1 MGASGDMLMSAFL
14 ELHENPDKFIEK
26 LNSLG
31 IPKIR
36 FKKEVEK
43 KCGIMGTHINV
54 MVDGIEETERIH
66 KHNIH
71 SEHHHSDLKHIEHII
86 EHLNLSKKVKNDVIS
101 VYKIIAEAESSVHGC
116 SIENIHFHEV
126 GTMDAIA
133 DIVGVCSLIN
143 ELNVEKII
151 ASSVNTGR
159 GQVKCAH
166 GVLPVPAPATAYILK
181 GIPIYSNNIKSE
193 LCTPTGAALLKYFV
207 SEFGE
212 MPIMRVLKIGY
223 GFGTKDFEEVNCV
236 RAFLGETG
244 NADEKITELICNL
257 DDMTG
262 EGIGFAINR
271 LFNAGALEVFTS
283 SIMMKKN
290 RPAVMLTCVCREA
303 QREEMLRLIFKHTST
318 IGIRENVL
326 NRYVLDKTEKI
337 VSTEYGDVRVKESKG
352 YGVVKMK
359 AEYDDLEKIAL
370 ENNITI
376 SDIQLKNML
385 L

>member
-14 ELHENPDKFIEK
+14 ELHQNPDKFIEK
-26 LNSLG
+26 LNSIG

-36 FKKEVEK
+36 FEREAKK

-54 MVDGIEETERIH
+54 TVDGIEETERIH
-66 KHNIH
+66 EHNSN

-86 EHLNLSKKVKNDVIS
+86 EHLNLSEKVKNNVIS
-101 VYKIIAEAESSVHGC
+101 VYKIIAEAESYVHGC

-133 DIVGVCSLIN
+133 DIVGVCALID

-166 GVLPVPAPATAYILK
+166 GILPVPAPATAYILK
-181 GIPIYSNNIKSE
+181 GIPIYSNNIESE

-212 MPIMRVLKIGY
+212 MPTMRVLKTGY
-223 GFGTKDFEEVNCV
+223 GFGTKDFEEANCV
-236 RAFLGETG
+236 RVFLGEIQ
-244 NADEKITELICNL
+244 NNREKVTELICNL

-262 EGIGFAINR
+262 EGIGFAIDR
-271 LFNAGALEVFTS
+271 LFDAGALEVFTS

-290 RPAVMLTCVCREA
+290 RPAVMLTCICEETK
-303 QREEMLRLIFKHTST
+303 REEMIRLIFKHTST

-326 NRYVLDKTEKI
+326 NRYVLDRIEKI
-337 VSTEYGDVRVKESKG
+337 VHTEYGDVRVKESKG
-352 YGVVKMK
+352 YGIVKAK
-359 AEYDDLEKIAL
+359 AEYDDLEKIAI

-376 SDIQLKNML
+376 SDIQLKNSL